1 MAPNDANI
9 HLWHGTTRMI
19 MGHLDGAHERLL
31 TARELDPAG
40 PLIAGW
46 LGESYAAQDD
56 YSAAMKQYRSAVDL
70 GDNFS
75 NSFKLAIAE
84 LHILTGDIDAAEKAL
99 TEYFGADEIQPWL
112 DVYIPARVDGT
123 NLEEAK
129 ALIIALN
136 NEHQYNDQFCVFMLA
151 AIGANDE
158 ALDIL
163 WENADIEDDI
173 IKNAWMWP
181 HFDGVRQLPGFKKLV
196 EHYNLPAAWR
206 ELGWPKFC
214 HAVGDDDFEC
224 E

>member
-1 MAPNDANI
+1 
-9 HLWHGTTRMI
+9 MI

-46 LGESYAAQDD
+46 LGESYVAQDD
-56 YSAAMKQYRSAVDL
+56 YPAAIKQYQSAVDL
-70 GDNFS
+70 GDSFS
-75 NSFKLAIAE
+75 NTFLLAIAE
-84 LHILTGDIDAAEKAL
+84 LQILTDDKRAAEKTL
-99 TEYFGADEIQPWL
+99 TQNFGIDAVRPWL
-112 DVYIPARVDGT
+112 DVYIPARVNGT
-123 NLEEAK
+123 NLPEAK

-181 HFDGVRQLPGFKKLV
+181 HFDGVRQLPGFKRLL

-214 HAVGDDDFEC
+214 HAVGEDDFAC